1 MYRKLL
7 LLLLCVICYSCN
19 KTSLTNERFFIPK
32 GVENTGVV
40 NKYYRNLYLKDQ
52 QNVRTYIDY
61 SLTKKIND
69 STYSR
74 EIYGPSFIMQSSN
87 QFNIQGNQM
96 IEVSAKRI
104 YGKDTLTAVYPE
116 QNKNFYLTFDKDTVY
131 YRSKL
136 VNEKSR
142 YVDMSKTITMV
153 KDTMIASK
161 PAKIIALNI
170 IDTTVYGKNQKS
182 VTNFH
187 SRNIYVQD
195 LGLYSSTLT
204 TDAFKMERVLVKQL
218 LPSEFNVLSKH
229 NIKRVGYIDF
239 NKTIDKD
246 KALELCTDQEFIV
259 DYYNGGND
267 RAGFIGGKGNLKR
280 LIFSRLDTTKL
291 RNQSGYLTF
300 RFVINC
306 KGEAGKFTT
315 DQSADFEYNKKQ
327 FPKETSMHLYNILS
341 EVKKWKPCIIRNKKR
356 DSYFYITFILNNGKI
371 QDILP

>member
-1 MYRKLL
+1 MYQKLL

-61 SLTKKIND
+61 SVTKKIND

-74 EIYGPSFIMQSSN
+74 EIYGPSFKMQSSN
-87 QFNIQGNQM
+87 QFNIQGNHM
-96 IEVSAKRI
+96 IEVSAERI

-116 QNKNFYLTFDKDTVY
+116 QNKNFYLTFDKDTVH

-170 IDTTVYGKNQKS
+170 IDTTVYGENQKS

-204 TDAFKMERVLVKQL
+204 TDAFKMERVLVEQL

-246 KALELCTDQEFIV
+246 KELELCTDQEFIA

-267 RAGFIGGKGNLKR
+267 RAGFIGGKGSLKR
-280 LIFSRLDTTKL
+280 LIFSKLDINKL
-291 RNQSGYLTF
+291 RDQSGYLTF

-327 FPKETSMHLYNILS
+327 FPEETSMHLYNILS
-341 EVKKWKPCIIRNKKR
+341 EVKEWKPCIIRNKKR